1 HTRLQGDWSSDVWSS
16 DLFRLKAAM
25 PLGIGRLGC
34 GDRDTLRDLQ
44 QSGDSRDEDF
54 LISRFCD
61 YGTYWP
67 SQLDAFWQWLS
78 VEKEWN
84 RSEERRVGKECRG
97 GGAA

>member
-1 HTRLQGDWSSDVWSS
+1 
-16 DLFRLKAAM
+16 M

-34 GDRDTLRDLQ
+34 GDRDSLRDLQ

-54 LISRFCD
+54 LISRFGD

-78 VEKEWN
+78 VEKGMEFAVQKPLGDGFG
-84 RSEERRVGKECRG
+84 RLVRG
-97 GGAA
+97 RYKFAGAKVTRGAALRAAED